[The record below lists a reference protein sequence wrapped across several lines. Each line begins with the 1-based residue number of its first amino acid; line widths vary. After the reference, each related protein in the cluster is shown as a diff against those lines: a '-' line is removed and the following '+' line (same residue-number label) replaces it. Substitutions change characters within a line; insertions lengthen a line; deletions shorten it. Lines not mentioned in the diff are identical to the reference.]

1 MSEQTT
7 KWRWVRLFCAVLLTP
22 FAHALAYPQG
32 ATSYTAAAV
41 YFLQVFGTGFALAFI
56 RIPVLVPRFGVRTA
70 ELMEVNKALA
80 VAKRKADEELKKS
93 EQTVAAQETV
103 IDQSKDEILK
113 KNELL
118 KKQLG

>member
-41 YFLQVFGTGFALAFI
+41 YFLVVGWQWWEMARAI
-56 RIPVLVPRFGVRTA
+56 R
-70 ELMEVNKALA
+70 
-80 VAKRKADEELKKS
+80 
-93 EQTVAAQETV
+93 
-103 IDQSKDEILK
+103 
-113 KNELL
+113 
-118 KKQLG
+118 